1 MLSAKNL
8 VFKERPVNKL
18 TKRYIRLYIVKK
30 IVLKNTVKLK
40 LLVFIRIHLVV
51 KYRELVKRQKIK
63 ELKPVEVNK
72 VEK

>member
-63 ELKPVEVNK
+63 ELKPVEVNR